1 MIVPIVLF
9 IVFFLSAGILTV
21 FLFSILIPAI
31 RRINEETVNEN
42 FLLNKNE
49 FKMAEDKTVHLKDS
63 GMRAVVLCNHEKI
76 GGAGSIA
83 YSGPKDCRIYFSQF
97 ETNSDCFQQCLGF
110 GSCVSVCPQKAI
122 KLVNETAV
130 IQDGCIGCGACVDL
144 CPKKII
150 KLVPVAEVVRI
161 IPCGNTVGETA
172 CTGYKSER
180 KEEIPQKQTSKLAKV
195 CYNMFN
201 KN

>member
-1 MIVPIVLF
+1 MIVPIILF
-9 IVFFLSAGILTV
+9 IVFILSAGILTV

-31 RRINEETVNEN
+31 KRINEETVSDN
-42 FLLNKNE
+42 FLLNINE
-49 FKMAEDKTVHLKDS
+49 FKMAEDESVDLQDS
-63 GMRAVVLCNHEKI
+63 GMRAVVLCNHGKT
-76 GGAGSIA
+76 GGEGIVP
-83 YSGPKDCRIYFSQF
+83 YSGPKDCRIYYSQF
-97 ETNSDCFQQCLGF
+97 ETNGDCFQQCLGF

-122 KLVNETAV
+122 KLVNKTAV
-130 IQDGCIGCGACVDL
+130 VQEGCIGCGACVDL

-150 KLVPVAEVVRI
+150 KLVPIADVAHI
-161 IPCGNTVGETA
+161 IPCGNTVGETG

-195 CYNMFN
+195 CYNMFY